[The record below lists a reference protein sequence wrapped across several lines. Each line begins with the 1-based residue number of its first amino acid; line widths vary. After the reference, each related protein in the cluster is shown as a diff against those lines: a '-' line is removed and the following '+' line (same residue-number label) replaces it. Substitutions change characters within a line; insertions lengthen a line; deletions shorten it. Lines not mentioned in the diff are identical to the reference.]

1 MTRSTNRSRYRT
13 GTHTGLI
20 AGLMLAA
27 GAFAMSDAD
36 ARQAVAP
43 EVKTE
48 AGVKA
53 SSDADLLKDFI
64 HFTRIARYDVAASV
78 GRELLSRNMKP
89 RDFVTLVDSAGEG
102 ARFDETVGRAMRVA
116 GLEPLAGAMYK
127 MYETGRL
134 EAARD
139 PKEISENISKLTG
152 TVQGRIRA
160 SSRLKSAGEYAV
172 PQLLTALMDRDN
184 SSLRSESQR
193 VLVDIGSQAV
203 IPLSTAMVG
212 ADPAMQERLADV
224 LGLIGHRSALPFLA
238 DVRMSSSNQNVRTA
252 AERAMNRID
261 SGSAGA
267 SVAELYIQL
276 ANRYYSQSRDV
287 TSFPGEEFQLLW
299 SFQPAGGLTM
309 TGIRS
314 SVFHEAMAM
323 RLAAR
328 ALEIDASSQ
337 EALTIWLAA
346 NLRREI
352 QQPRDYDNPAY
363 PSDRRDAMYFAVTA
377 GAGPMQGVLARAID
391 AKDTLLARK
400 SIEAIQQIAGSK
412 ALVAA
417 ASYGSAGSARQPLV
431 EALSYPNR
439 RVQYESAL
447 AIGASQPAAAFSGS
461 DRVVPT
467 MAAAVRDASSKF
479 AAIIARDAEQ
489 YQAVRKIL
497 EGDGFV
503 VLSRGASL
511 AELEGP
517 IAEVPAVD
525 VIVAIDPNPAEFAE
539 LITQIRGTTRTA
551 ASPLLALTV
560 ADAYPELR
568 RRYETE
574 TSVAIRPIAIPAES
588 ISKSVSDLVLI
599 ASGGPIGADEA
610 TAYAARSLGTL
621 RDLALTRNAILPV
634 EEAVLP
640 LIKSLGETTG
650 ETRQNVAQVLAL
662 VPQQRAQ
669 VALMDAAVAT
679 SGAERVQLI
688 NHVSTSAKRFGNLL
702 EERQVRRVLEL
713 AKSNDAAES
722 TAAAALAGS
731 LNLPNADLLPLILGG
746 ASGGAN
752 SASK

>member
-1 MTRSTNRSRYRT
+1 MTRSSYRSSHRSW
-13 GTHTGLI
+13 THSGLL
-20 AGLMLAA
+20 AGLLLA
-27 GAFAMSDAD
+27 GSAFAINDAD

-48 AGVKA
+48 QGVKA
-53 SSDADLLKDFI
+53 SSDSDLLKDFI

-78 GRELLSRNMKP
+78 GRELLSRNPSP
-89 RDFVTLVDSAGEG
+89 RDFVKLVDSTGEG

-139 PKEISENISKLTG
+139 PNEIAENIGKLTG

-160 SSRLKSAGEYAV
+160 SSRLKAAGEYAV

-184 SSLRSESQR
+184 SALRSEAQR

-238 DVRMSSSNQNVRTA
+238 DVRMSSGNQNVRTA
-252 AERAMNRID
+252 SERAITRID
-261 SGSAGA
+261 SGAQGA

-276 ANRYYSQSRDV
+276 ANRYYNQSRDV
-287 TSFPGEEFQLLW
+287 TSFPGEEYQLLW
-299 SFQPAGGLTM
+299 SFQPAAGLTM

-323 RLAAR
+323 RLAER

-337 EALTIWLAA
+337 EALTIWLAS

-352 QQPRDYDNPAY
+352 QQPQGYDNPAY

-400 SIEAIQQIAGSK
+400 SIAAIEQTAGSK

-417 ASYGSAGSARQPLV
+417 ASYGSAGTARQPLV

-447 AIGASQPAAAFSGS
+447 AIGSSQPGAGFAGS

-467 MAAAVRDASSKF
+467 MAAAVRDAASKF
-479 AAIIARDAEQ
+479 AAILARDAEQ
-489 YQAVRKIL
+489 YQAIRKIL
-497 EGDGFV
+497 EGDGYV
-503 VLSRGASL
+503 VLSRGSSM

-525 VIVAIDPNPAEFAE
+525 LIVAIDPNPAEFAQ
-539 LITQIRGTTRTA
+539 LITTIRGTSRTA
-551 ASPLLALTV
+551 ATPILALTI
-560 ADAYPELR
+560 AEAYPDLR

-574 TSVAIRPIAIPAES
+574 TIVAIRPIAIPADAV
-588 ISKSVSDLVLI
+588 SKSASDLVLA
-599 ASGGPIGADEA
+599 ASGGPIGTDEA
-610 TAYAARSLGTL
+610 TAYAARSLRTL

-634 EEAVLP
+634 EESVLP
-640 LIKSLGETTG
+640 LIKSLADTTG
-650 ETRQNVAQVLAL
+650 STRQDVAEVLAL

-669 VALMDAAVAT
+669 VALMDAAIGS
-679 SGAERVQLI
+679 SGAERVMLI
-688 NHVSTSAKRFGNLL
+688 NKVATSAKRFGNQL

-713 AKSNDAAES
+713 ARSSDAAES

-746 ASGGAN
+746 AAT
-752 SASK
+752 ASK